1 MMTKPVYVAPEDRMP
16 TIDEIRQFDA
26 AAAWDRL
33 TPEQQR
39 QIGLMAVHCAALSV
53 PQSYENDYTADERGE
68 IHSLECDALTLFT
81 QKAEPMLHFMFGWTP
96 NAADIETMEIA
107 A

>member
-1 MMTKPVYVAPEDRMP
+1 MMTKLAYVAPEDRMP

-26 AAAWDRL
+26 AAAWHRL

-39 QIGLMAVHCAALSV
+39 QIGLLAVHCAALSV

-68 IHSLECDALTLFT
+68 IHALESDALTLFT
-81 QKAEPMLHFMFGWTP
+81 EKAEPMLQFMFGWTAEP
-96 NAADIETMEIA
+96 ADAEPMEIA